1 MFLEFFISL
10 EGLFAEQ
17 VMRYVKEPFR
27 QRLDSILIIRPVMLY
42 QCLSAAPFYKIPA
55 ATSVLRQHFCQIP
68 KMIGDASVV

>member
-27 QRLDSILIIRPVMLY
+27 QRLDSILIIRL
-42 QCLSAAPFYKIPA
+42 
-55 ATSVLRQHFCQIP
+55 
-68 KMIGDASVV
+68 